1 VDRAVLG
8 RVHEFH
14 GTRLLVSQ
22 KSAKSKSVSLTNSHI
37 NDSCRSPVQHAWET
51 TSHFTQVNGT
61 TNMASTPTIE
71 AGALLDAIAL
81 ATQYWPIVALLVLA
95 EIIVTR
101 RNRKSESRLNERIQT
116 LELEIDTAL
125 VPLNRDGIG

>member
-1 VDRAVLG
+1 
-8 RVHEFH
+8 
-14 GTRLLVSQ
+14 
-22 KSAKSKSVSLTNSHI
+22 
-37 NDSCRSPVQHAWET
+37 
-51 TSHFTQVNGT
+51 
-61 TNMASTPTIE
+61 MASTPTIE